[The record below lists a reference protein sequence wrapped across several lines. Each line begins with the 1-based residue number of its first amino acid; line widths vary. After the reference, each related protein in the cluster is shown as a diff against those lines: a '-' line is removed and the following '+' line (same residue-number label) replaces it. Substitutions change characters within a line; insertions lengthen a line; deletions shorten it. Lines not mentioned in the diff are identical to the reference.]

1 MFVLNVTRVE
11 FGDGLARFGV
21 SNDYP
26 GEIRKARGCDWLS
39 GL

>member
-26 GEIRKARGCDWLS
+26 GGDSES
-39 GL
+39 QGLRLA